1 MTRLIA
7 VLSWFDEPLPLLASC
22 LEGMARGGV
31 DHLVAVDGAYRL
43 FPGGEARS
51 HIDQH
56 AVLAAGTKQYG
67 IGLTLVVPST
77 VWAGNEVEKREY
89 AFRQALAASGPGDW
103 FWSLDADEIIT
114 AVPDDL
120 KDRLEDAAEDAAL
133 IGVTIRSPPARG
145 SPIRGRRTFRRGA
158 CSGRSRSSSTAALS
172 VARRGRTAPLG
183 RRPRGRGSVP

>member
-31 DHLVAVDGAYRL
+31 DHLVAVDGAYQL

-56 AVLAAGTKQYG
+56 AVLTAGTKQYG
-67 IGLTLVVPST
+67 IGLTLVVPSA
-77 VWAGNEVEKREY
+77 VWAGNEVEKRQY
-89 AFRQALAASGPGDW
+89 AFRQALAASEPGDW

-120 KDRLEDAAEDAAL
+120 KDRLAA
-133 IGVTIRSPPARG
+133 P
-145 SPIRGRRTFRRGA
+145 RRTRR
-158 CSGRSRSSSTAALS
+158 
-172 VARRGRTAPLG
+172 
-183 RRPRGRGSVP
+183 